1 MQVYLLAV
9 GKRVPTWVETGYRE
23 YAKRLQGDVTLSL
36 IEVPACRRSSKV
48 PKASILREEGRRLLA
63 AVPRGAW
70 VVALDRHGTQWDSA
84 KLSEQLQEW
93 MGRFQTVAML
103 IGGAEGLDPTCLDKA
118 DQMWS
123 LSPLTLPHALVR
135 TVVAEQLYRAWSMVN
150 NHPYHRG

>member
-1 MQVYLLAV
+1 
-9 GKRVPTWVETGYRE
+9 
-23 YAKRLQGDVTLSL
+23 
-36 IEVPACRRSSKV
+36 
-48 PKASILREEGRRLLA
+48 
-63 AVPRGAW
+63 
-70 VVALDRHGTQWDSA
+70 
-84 KLSEQLQEW
+84 